1 LDQAA
6 EELFSM
12 HLTRRGFTSG
22 ALSAV
27 LGSQLSL
34 PARAQSRSDLA
45 AALAAIGAYGE
56 KHVSYFGLPG
66 MTLGVTIPDGF
77 GTVLNFG
84 LANADAR
91 TPMTND
97 TLVQVGS
104 ISKSMTAALVHQ
116 FAAEG
121 RFSLTD
127 RVSSILPGVALPA
140 GNAIAVQHVLDH
152 VAGLPGDAPIF
163 PEGGLWTAYAPGA
176 HWHYSNTG
184 YAILGLIAEHVGG
197 KPLGQLLEERLLGPL
212 GMRRSRGAILGRDRL
227 LYAQGYEAA
236 DQITPF
242 VRGMPLAPTAWVD
255 VTEGAGCVAST
266 ADDMNRFLRSLVNA
280 VQGRGG
286 LGLTPAAAK
295 AFTARAVTSDTPGM
309 TYGNGLMHVGYAGR
323 SYLHHTGG
331 MPSFSSSFHI
341 DVASGVGAFA
351 SSTITAFADYRP
363 RLLTRFAVDA
373 LTDVLAGRPL
383 PAPPRV
389 DVVLPNAASFAGRY
403 SGPGGAFEVRAGN
416 PLTLLADG
424 RSAELQYVGG
434 NLFRTPHPGFR
445 RFSLMFERKGP
456 AVTGASWG
464 PNAYIREGTA
474 GRVAPSDPALAK
486 LAGRYASDN
495 PWWAGMGTVVER
507 GGKLWFGTETPLTR
521 ISDNLWRVEEH
532 AWSPERASFADFVDS
547 RPQTLI
553 FSGEKFVRRD
563 I

>member
-1 LDQAA
+1 
-6 EELFSM
+6 M
-12 HLTRRGFTSG
+12 HLTRRGFTAG
-22 ALSAV
+22 ALSAA
-27 LGSQLSL
+27 LGSQLSV
-34 PARAQSRSDLA
+34 PARAQSRGDLA
-45 AALAAIGAYGE
+45 PALGAIRAYGE
-56 KHVSYFGLPG
+56 KHLSYFGLAG

-84 LANADAR
+84 FANADAR

-104 ISKSMTAALVHQ
+104 ISKSMTAALIHQ

-121 RFSLTD
+121 RFSLSD
-127 RVSSILPGVALPA
+127 RVSNILPGVALPA
-140 GNAIAVQHVLDH
+140 GNAIQVQHVLDH
-152 VAGLPGDAPIF
+152 IAGLPGDAPLF
-163 PEGGLWTAYAPGA
+163 PAGGLWTAYAPGA

-184 YAILGLIAEHVGG
+184 YGILGLIAEHVGG
-197 KPLGQLLEERLLGPL
+197 KPLGRLLEEHLLVPL
-212 GMRRSRGAILGRDRL
+212 GMTSSRGAILGRDRI

-242 VRGMPLAPTAWVD
+242 VRGVPLAPTAWVD

-266 ADDMNRFLRSLVNA
+266 ADDMNRFMRSLANA

-286 LGLTPAAAK
+286 LGLSPAAAK

-309 TYGNGLMHVGYAGR
+309 TYGNGLMHVGSAGR

-331 MPSFSSSFHI
+331 MPSFSSSFHV

-373 LTDVLAGRPL
+373 LTNVLVGRPV

-389 DVVLPNAASFAGRY
+389 DVPLSNAAAFVGHY
-403 SGPGGAFEVRAGN
+403 SGPGGAFEVRGGS
-416 PLTLLADG
+416 PLTLVADG

-434 NLFRTPHPGFR
+434 NLFRTLHPAFR
-445 RFSLMFERKGP
+445 RFSLMFDRKGP
-456 AVTGASWG
+456 VVTAANWG
-464 PNAYIREGTA
+464 PNAYVREGSA
-474 GRVAPSDPALAK
+474 ARVPPSDPALAK
-486 LAGRYASDN
+486 LAGHYASDN
-495 PWWAGMGTVVER
+495 PWWVGIGTIVER
-507 GGKLWFGTETPLTR
+507 GGKLWLGTETPLTK
-521 ISDNLWRVEEH
+521 IGDNLWRVAEET
-532 AWSPERASFADFVDS
+532 WSPERASFADYIDG
-547 RPQTLI
+547 RPQTFI
-553 FSGEKFVRRD
+553 YSGEKFVRRD